1 MKAKIN
7 VGFAAKIQAVS
18 FNPVESTNSI
28 EIEVEY
34 KDDKDLE
41 KQITH
46 YQNIIR
52 KKTIKNAMTGVEDVV
67 VARSKSLL
75 EK

>member
-7 VGFAAKIQAVS
+7 VGFSTKIQAVS
-18 FNPVESTNSI
+18 FHPVESNDSI
-28 EIEVEY
+28 ELEIEY

-46 YQNIIR
+46 YQSIIR
-52 KKTIKNAMTGVEDVV
+52 KKTIKNAITGAEELIL
-67 VARSKSLL
+67 AKSKAFND
-75 EK
+75 